1 MLINTHNLN
10 KSSEKAIKAYI
21 EYDLLDIKADEYSNY
36 PIYDGD
42 LMVYKKPNGNSDGF
56 RPIRIQIK
64 GTTATKDSFTIERN
78 EAEAYLSENGIIFFT
93 VYFKKIDDNN
103 YDEKDF
109 VITYNALTK
118 NALKMLLAE
127 ADKKTIELKMKE
139 VPEDVNE
146 FYKICSNFLI
156 DKNLQTNYLD
166 CSELLKDKP
175 IKAITMKSVITSKT
189 EDAIHEMLSDNLK
202 YPRTL
207 LVKFED
213 ETEQIISDV
222 QMSYWGTSADFTI
235 KVKDKVFYNKVE
247 RVNGR
252 NRSFLLF
259 GNSFQILY
267 KPSYE
272 FKYNLDG
279 NVYQYIHDIEF
290 LLAVKENDG
299 FELNDKHFALTLSDE
314 TGEELKNKL
323 KQLKT
328 IKEVSEIVGFT
339 SEIKPNKITQK
350 EFSDMM
356 LLYSKSCIK
365 SGIYTF
371 TLAQKSAL
379 IFVDSDCNFNNLF
392 DAAPYLNWKIKLN
405 NGKELENVSP
415 FITLRQDSLEKYDNF
430 HFSKI
435 EETIFNQAVNEDSLA
450 LTNLFVLELISY
462 YDKSKKIP
470 VLLSAQKIAKWLV
483 ENDDSDYLKINLYQI
498 NKRLNTILTDSEI
511 EDLLSI
517 KDKSKDGL
525 TKCAI
530 CILLESKIEFI
541 NIFNRLKEE
550 EQSQLKS
557 FPIYNLYDEKT
568 E

>member
-10 KSSEKAIKAYI
+10 KSSEKAIKGYI
-21 EYDLLDIKADEYSNY
+21 EHDLLDIKADEYSNY

-42 LMVYKKPNGNSDGF
+42 LMVYTKPNGNSNGF

-64 GTTATKDSFTIERN
+64 GTTATKDGFTIERH

-93 VYFKKIDDNN
+93 VFFKKVDDEH

-118 NALKMLLAE
+118 NALKLLLA
-127 ADKKTIELKMKE
+127 DKSKKTIEIKMTE
-139 VPEDVNE
+139 VPENVNE
-146 FYKICSNFLI
+146 FYKICSNFII

-175 IKAITMKSVITSKT
+175 IKAITMKAVVTSKT
-189 EDAIHEMLSDNLK
+189 EDTIKEMLSDNLK

-213 ETEQIISDV
+213 GTEQIVSDV
-222 QMSYWGTSADFTI
+222 QMAYWGTTEDFVI
-235 KVKDKVFYNKVE
+235 KVKDKVFYNNVE
-247 RVNGR
+247 RVNAR
-252 NRSFLLF
+252 NKSFLLF
-259 GNSFQILY
+259 GNSLQIIY

-299 FELNDKHFALTLSDE
+299 FELNDKHFGLTLTDE
-314 TGEELKNKL
+314 ICNELKKKL
-323 KQLKT
+323 EQLKI
-328 IKEVSEIVGFT
+328 IKEVTEIVGFT

-356 LLYSKSCIK
+356 LLYSKSSIK

-371 TLAQKSAL
+371 TIAQKSAL
-379 IFVDSDCNFNNLF
+379 IFIDNDCNFNNLF
-392 DAAPYLNWKIKLN
+392 EAATNLSWKVKLD

-415 FITLRQDSLEKYDNF
+415 FITLRQDSLEKYNNF
-430 HFSKI
+430 HFPKI
-435 EETIFNQAVNEDSLA
+435 EETIYKQSINEDSLT

-462 YDKSKKIP
+462 YDKSKDMP
-470 VLLSAQKIAKWLV
+470 ALMSARKIAKWLT

-498 NKRLNTILTDSEI
+498 NKRLNKKLTDDEVQ
-511 EDLLSI
+511 DLISI
-517 KDKSKDGL
+517 KLKTDDDL
-525 TKCAI
+525 IKCAI
-530 CILLESKIEFI
+530 CILLESKIEFDQ
-541 NIFNRLKEE
+541 IFNKLNGDDKKRFE
-550 EQSQLKS
+550 S
-557 FPIYNLYDEKT
+557 FPIYNLFDSN
-568 E
+568 

>member
-10 KSSEKAIKAYI
+10 KSSEKAIKGYI
-21 EYDLLDIKADEYSNY
+21 EHDLLDIKADEYSNY

-42 LMVYKKPNGNSDGF
+42 LMVYTKPNGNSDGF

-64 GTTATKDSFTIERN
+64 GTTATKDSFTIERH

-93 VYFKKIDDNN
+93 VFFKKVDDEH

-118 NALKMLLAE
+118 NVLKLLLA
-127 ADKKTIELKMKE
+127 DKNRKTIEIKMIE
-139 VPEDVNE
+139 VPEDVDE
-146 FYKICSNFLI
+146 FYKICSNFII

-189 EDAIHEMLSDNLK
+189 EEAIHEMLSDNLK

-213 ETEQIISDV
+213 GTEQIVSDV
-222 QMSYWGTSADFTI
+222 QMAYWGTSEDFVI
-235 KVKDKVFYNKVE
+235 KVKDKVFYNNVE
-247 RVNGR
+247 RVNAR
-252 NRSFLLF
+252 NKSFLQF
-259 GNSFQILY
+259 GNDLQIIY
-267 KPSYE
+267 KPNYE

-299 FELNDKHFALTLSDE
+299 FELNDKHFGLTLTDE
-314 TGEELKNKL
+314 ICNELKNEL
-323 KQLKT
+323 KQLEI

-356 LLYSKSCIK
+356 LLYSKSSIK

-379 IFVDSDCNFNNLF
+379 IFVDNDCNFNNLF
-392 DAAPYLNWKIKLN
+392 EAATNLSWKVKLD

-415 FITLRQDSLEKYDNF
+415 FITLRQDSLEKYNNF
-430 HFSKI
+430 HFPKI
-435 EETIFNQAVNEDSLA
+435 EETIYKQTVNEDSLT

-462 YDKSKKIP
+462 YDKSKDIP
-470 VLLSAQKIAKWLV
+470 ALMSARKIAKWLT

-498 NKRLNTILTDSEI
+498 NKRLNKKLTDEEI
-511 EDLLSI
+511 QDLLNI
-517 KDKSKDGL
+517 KLNTDDDL
-525 TKCAI
+525 IKCAI
-530 CILLESKIEFI
+530 CILLESKIEFDQ
-541 NIFNRLKEE
+541 IFNKLNDDDKKRFE
-550 EQSQLKS
+550 S
-557 FPIYNLYDEKT
+557 FPIYNLFDSN
-568 E
+568 

>member
-10 KSSEKAIKAYI
+10 KSSEKAIKGYI
-21 EYDLLDIKADEYSNY
+21 EHDLLDIKADEYSNY

-42 LMVYKKPNGNSDGF
+42 LMVYTKPHGNSDGF

-64 GTTATKDSFTIERN
+64 GTTSTKDSFTIERH

-93 VYFKKIDDNN
+93 VFFKKVDDEH

-118 NALKMLLAE
+118 NALKLLLA
-127 ADKKTIELKMKE
+127 DKNRKTIEIKMIE
-139 VPEDVNE
+139 VPENVDE
-146 FYKICSNFLI
+146 FYKICSNFII

-166 CSELLKDKP
+166 CSDLLKDKP

-189 EDAIHEMLSDNLK
+189 EEAIHEMLSDNLK

-213 ETEQIISDV
+213 GTEQIVSDV
-222 QMSYWGTSADFTI
+222 QMAYWGTSEDFVI
-235 KVKDKVFYNKVE
+235 KVKDKIFYSNVE

-252 NRSFLLF
+252 NKSFLQF
-259 GNSFQILY
+259 GNAFQIIY
-267 KPSYE
+267 KPNYE

-290 LLAVKENDG
+290 LLAVKDNDG
-299 FELNDKHFALTLSDE
+299 FELNDKHFGLTITDE
-314 TGEELKNKL
+314 IYNELKNKL
-323 KQLKT
+323 KQLKI
-328 IKEVSEIVGFT
+328 IKEVYEIVGFT

-356 LLYSKSCIK
+356 LLYSKSSIK

-379 IFVDSDCNFNNLF
+379 IFVDNDCNFNNLF
-392 DAAPYLNWKIKLN
+392 EAATNLSWKVKLD

-415 FITLRQDSLEKYDNF
+415 FITLRQDRLEKYNNF
-430 HFSKI
+430 HFPKI
-435 EETIFNQAVNEDSLA
+435 EETIYKQAVNEDSLT
-450 LTNLFVLELISY
+450 LTNLFVLELINY
-462 YDKSKKIP
+462 YDKSKDIP
-470 VLLSAQKIAKWLV
+470 ALMSARKIAKWLT

-498 NKRLNTILTDSEI
+498 NKRLNKKLTDNEI
-511 EDLLSI
+511 QDLLSI
-517 KDKSKDGL
+517 KLKTDDDL
-525 TKCAI
+525 IKCAI
-530 CILLESKIEFI
+530 CILLESKIEFDQ
-541 NIFNRLKEE
+541 IFNKLNDEDKKRFEN
-550 EQSQLKS
+550 
-557 FPIYNLYDEKT
+557 FPIYNLYKEKT
-568 E
+568 D

>member
-10 KSSEKAIKAYI
+10 KSSEKAIKGYI
-21 EYDLLDIKADEYSNY
+21 EHDLLDIKADEYSNY

-42 LMVYKKPNGNSDGF
+42 LMVYTKPNGNSDGF
-56 RPIRIQIK
+56 RPLRIQIK
-64 GTTATKDSFTIERN
+64 GTTATKDGFTIERH

-93 VYFKKIDDNN
+93 VFFKKVDDEH

-118 NALKMLLAE
+118 NALKLLLA
-127 ADKKTIELKMKE
+127 DKNRKTIEIKMIE
-139 VPEDVNE
+139 VPEDVDE
-146 FYKICSNFLI
+146 FYKICSNFII

-166 CSELLKDKP
+166 CSDLLKDKP

-189 EDAIHEMLSDNLK
+189 EEAIHEMLSDNLK

-213 ETEQIISDV
+213 GTEQIVSDV
-222 QMSYWGTSADFTI
+222 QMAYWGTSEDFVI
-235 KVKDKVFYNKVE
+235 KVKDKIFYSNVE

-252 NRSFLLF
+252 NKSFLLF
-259 GNSFQILY
+259 GNSLQIIY

-299 FELNDKHFALTLSDE
+299 FELNDKHFGLTIIDE
-314 TGEELKNKL
+314 ICNELKKKL
-323 KQLKT
+323 EQLKI

-356 LLYSKSCIK
+356 LLYSKSSIK

-379 IFVDSDCNFNNLF
+379 IFVDNDCNFNNLF
-392 DAAPYLNWKIKLN
+392 EAATNLSWKVKLD

-415 FITLRQDSLEKYDNF
+415 FITLRQDSLEKYNNF
-430 HFSKI
+430 HFPKI
-435 EETIFNQAVNEDSLA
+435 EETIYKQAVNDDSLT
-450 LTNLFVLELISY
+450 LTNLFVLELINY
-462 YDKSKKIP
+462 YDKSKDIP
-470 VLLSAQKIAKWLV
+470 ALMSARKIAKWLT

-498 NKRLNTILTDSEI
+498 NKRLNKKLTDNEI
-511 EDLLSI
+511 QDLLSI
-517 KDKSKDGL
+517 KLKTDDDL
-525 TKCAI
+525 IKCAI
-530 CILLESKIEFI
+530 CILLESKIEFEQ
-541 NIFNRLKEE
+541 IFNKLNDDDKKRFE
-550 EQSQLKS
+550 S
-557 FPIYNLYDEKT
+557 FPIYNLFDSN
-568 E
+568 

>member
-21 EYDLLDIKADEYSNY
+21 EHDLLDIKADEYSNY

-42 LMVYKKPNGNSDGF
+42 LMVYTKPNGNSDGF

-64 GTTATKDSFTIERN
+64 GTTATKDGFTIERH

-93 VYFKKIDDNN
+93 VFFKKVDDEH

-118 NALKMLLAE
+118 NALKLLLA
-127 ADKKTIELKMKE
+127 DKNRKTIEIKMIE
-139 VPEDVNE
+139 VPEDVDE
-146 FYKICSNFLI
+146 FYKICSNFII

-166 CSELLKDKP
+166 CSDLLKDKP

-189 EDAIHEMLSDNLK
+189 EEAIHEMLSDNLK

-213 ETEQIISDV
+213 GTEQIVSDV
-222 QMSYWGTSADFTI
+222 QMAYWGTSEDFVI
-235 KVKDKVFYNKVE
+235 KVKDKIFYSNVE

-252 NRSFLLF
+252 NKSFLLF
-259 GNSFQILY
+259 GNSLQIIY

-299 FELNDKHFALTLSDE
+299 FELNDKHFGLTITDE
-314 TGEELKNKL
+314 ICNELKKKL
-323 KQLKT
+323 EQLKI

-356 LLYSKSCIK
+356 LLYSKSSIK

-379 IFVDSDCNFNNLF
+379 IFVDNDCNFNNLF
-392 DAAPYLNWKIKLN
+392 EAATNLSWKVKLD

-415 FITLRQDSLEKYDNF
+415 FITLRQDSLEKYNNF
-430 HFSKI
+430 HFPKI
-435 EETIFNQAVNEDSLA
+435 EETIYKQAVNDDSLT
-450 LTNLFVLELISY
+450 LTNLFVLELINY
-462 YDKSKKIP
+462 YDKSKDIP
-470 VLLSAQKIAKWLV
+470 ALMSARKIAKWLT

-498 NKRLNTILTDSEI
+498 NKRLNKKLTDNEI
-511 EDLLSI
+511 QDLLSI
-517 KDKSKDGL
+517 KLKTDDDL
-525 TKCAI
+525 IKCAI
-530 CILLESKIEFI
+530 CILLESKIEFEQ
-541 NIFNRLKEE
+541 IFNKLNDDDKKRFE
-550 EQSQLKS
+550 S
-557 FPIYNLYDEKT
+557 FPIYNLFDSN
-568 E
+568 

>member
-1 MLINTHNLN
+1 
-10 KSSEKAIKAYI
+10 
-21 EYDLLDIKADEYSNY
+21 
-36 PIYDGD
+36 
-42 LMVYKKPNGNSDGF
+42 MVYTKPNGNSNGF

-64 GTTATKDSFTIERN
+64 GTTATKDSFTIERH

-93 VYFKKIDDNN
+93 VFFKKVDDEH

-118 NALKMLLAE
+118 NALKLLLA
-127 ADKKTIELKMKE
+127 DKSRKTIEIKMTE
-139 VPEDVNE
+139 VPENVNE
-146 FYKICSNFLI
+146 FYKICSNFII

-175 IKAITMKSVITSKT
+175 IKAITMKAVVTSKT
-189 EDAIHEMLSDNLK
+189 EDTINEMLSDNLK

-213 ETEQIISDV
+213 GTEQIVSDV
-222 QMSYWGTSADFTI
+222 QMAYWGTSEDFVI
-235 KVKDKVFYNKVE
+235 KVKDKVFYNNVE
-247 RVNGR
+247 RVNAR
-252 NRSFLLF
+252 NKSFLQF
-259 GNSFQILY
+259 GNAFQIIY
-267 KPSYE
+267 KPKYE

-290 LLAVKENDG
+290 LLAVKVNDG
-299 FELNDKHFALTLSDE
+299 FELNDKHFGLTLTDE
-314 TGEELKNKL
+314 ICNELKKKL
-323 KQLKT
+323 EQLKI

-356 LLYSKSCIK
+356 LLYSKSSIK

-379 IFVDSDCNFNNLF
+379 IFVDNNYNFNNLF
-392 DAAPYLNWKIKLN
+392 EAATNLDWKVKLD

-430 HFSKI
+430 HFPKI
-435 EETIFNQAVNEDSLA
+435 EETIYKQAVNEDSLT
-450 LTNLFVLELISY
+450 LTNLFVLELINY
-462 YDKSKKIP
+462 YDKSKDMPALI
-470 VLLSAQKIAKWLV
+470 SARKVAKWLT

-498 NKRLNTILTDSEI
+498 NKRLNKKLTDDEI
-511 EDLLSI
+511 QDLLSI
-517 KDKSKDGL
+517 KHKTDDDL
-525 TKCAI
+525 IKCAI
-530 CILLESKIEFI
+530 CILLESKIEFDQ
-541 NIFNRLKEE
+541 IFNKLNDDEKKRFE
-550 EQSQLKS
+550 S
-557 FPIYNLYDEKT
+557 FPIYNLLDSN
-568 E
+568 

>member
-10 KSSEKAIKAYI
+10 KSSEKAIKGYI
-21 EYDLLDIKADEYSNY
+21 EHDLLDIKADEYSNY

-42 LMVYKKPNGNSDGF
+42 LMVYTKPNGNSDGF

-64 GTTATKDSFTIERN
+64 GTTATKDGFTIERH

-93 VYFKKIDDNN
+93 VFFKKVDDEH

-118 NALKMLLAE
+118 NALKLLLA
-127 ADKKTIELKMKE
+127 DKNRKTIEIKMIE
-139 VPEDVNE
+139 VPEDVDE
-146 FYKICSNFLI
+146 FYKICSNFII

-166 CSELLKDKP
+166 CSDLLKDKP
-175 IKAITMKSVITSKT
+175 IKAITIKSVITSKT
-189 EDAIHEMLSDNLK
+189 EEAIHEMLSDNLK

-213 ETEQIISDV
+213 GTEQIVSDV
-222 QMSYWGTSADFTI
+222 QMAYWGTSEDFVI
-235 KVKDKVFYNKVE
+235 KVKDKIFYSNVE

-252 NRSFLLF
+252 NKSFLLF
-259 GNSFQILY
+259 GNSLQIIY

-299 FELNDKHFALTLSDE
+299 FELNDKHFGLTITDE
-314 TGEELKNKL
+314 ICNELKKKL
-323 KQLKT
+323 EQLKI

-356 LLYSKSCIK
+356 LLYSKSSIK

-379 IFVDSDCNFNNLF
+379 IFVDNDCNFNNLF
-392 DAAPYLNWKIKLN
+392 EAATNLSWKVKLD

-415 FITLRQDSLEKYDNF
+415 FITLRQDSLEKYNNF
-430 HFSKI
+430 HFPKI
-435 EETIFNQAVNEDSLA
+435 EETIYKQAVNDDSLT
-450 LTNLFVLELISY
+450 LTNLFVLELINY
-462 YDKSKKIP
+462 YDKSKDIP
-470 VLLSAQKIAKWLV
+470 ALMSARKIAKWLT

-498 NKRLNTILTDSEI
+498 NKRLNKKLTDNEI
-511 EDLLSI
+511 QDLLSI
-517 KDKSKDGL
+517 KLKTDDDL
-525 TKCAI
+525 IKCAI
-530 CILLESKIEFI
+530 CILLESKIEFEQ
-541 NIFNRLKEE
+541 IFNKLNDDDKKRFE
-550 EQSQLKS
+550 S
-557 FPIYNLYDEKT
+557 FPIYNLFDSN
-568 E
+568 

>member
-10 KSSEKAIKAYI
+10 KSSEKAIKGYI
-21 EYDLLDIKADEYSNY
+21 EHDLLDIKADEYSNY

-42 LMVYKKPNGNSDGF
+42 LMVYTKPNGNSDGF

-64 GTTATKDSFTIERN
+64 GTTATKDGFTIERH

-93 VYFKKIDDNN
+93 VFFKKVDDEH

-118 NALKMLLAE
+118 NALKLLLA
-127 ADKKTIELKMKE
+127 DKNRKTIEIKMIE
-139 VPEDVNE
+139 VPEDVDE
-146 FYKICSNFLI
+146 FYKICSNFII

-166 CSELLKDKP
+166 CSDLLKDKP

-189 EDAIHEMLSDNLK
+189 EEAIHEMLSDNLK

-213 ETEQIISDV
+213 GTEQIVSDV
-222 QMSYWGTSADFTI
+222 QMAYWGTSEDFVI
-235 KVKDKVFYNKVE
+235 KVKDKIFYSNVE

-252 NRSFLLF
+252 NKSFLLF
-259 GNSFQILY
+259 GNSLQIIY

-299 FELNDKHFALTLSDE
+299 FELNDKHFGLTITDE
-314 TGEELKNKL
+314 ICNELKKKL
-323 KQLKT
+323 EQLKI

-356 LLYSKSCIK
+356 LLYSKSSIK

-379 IFVDSDCNFNNLF
+379 IFVDNDCNFNNLF
-392 DAAPYLNWKIKLN
+392 EAATNLSWKVKLD

-415 FITLRQDSLEKYDNF
+415 FITLRQDSLEKYNNF
-430 HFSKI
+430 HFPKI
-435 EETIFNQAVNEDSLA
+435 EETIYKQAVNDDSLT
-450 LTNLFVLELISY
+450 LTNLFVLELINY
-462 YDKSKKIP
+462 YDKSKDIP
-470 VLLSAQKIAKWLV
+470 ALMSARKIAKWLT

-498 NKRLNTILTDSEI
+498 NKRLNKKLTDNEI
-511 EDLLSI
+511 QDLLSI
-517 KDKSKDGL
+517 KLKTDDDL
-525 TKCAI
+525 IKCAI
-530 CILLESKIEFI
+530 CILLESKIEFEQ
-541 NIFNRLKEE
+541 IFNKLNDDDKKRFE
-550 EQSQLKS
+550 S
-557 FPIYNLYDEKT
+557 FPIYNLFDSN
-568 E
+568 